1 MTDYGFGPG
10 VGLLES
16 IALRKK
22 QKEQTNTVEP
32 ITVAAP
38 PPTTIAPPPTTVAA
52 PPPAPEKTKRKT
64 IPKTVR
70 EKLWKQTFGDNT
82 FNGSCYCCKTVVDA
96 FHWEAGHINSAH
108 NGGSDKLDNLRVI
121 CVSCNRSMGTCN
133 MDEFKDKYFP
143 N

>member
-16 IALRKK
+16 IALRQK
-22 QKEQTNTVEP
+22 QKEQANTVEP
-32 ITVAAP
+32 APVTPEPAPVTPEPASVAP
-38 PPTTIAPPPTTVAA
+38 EPV
-52 PPPAPEKTKRKT
+52 PEKTKRKT
-64 IPKTVR
+64 IPKTGR
-70 EKLWKQTFGDNT
+70 EKLWKLTFGDNT

>member
-10 VGLLES
+10 VGLFES
-16 IALRKK
+16 IALINK
-22 QKEQTNTVEP
+22 QKTQATATVEP
-32 ITVAAP
+32 ATV
-38 PPTTIAPPPTTVAA
+38 A
-52 PPPAPEKTKRKT
+52 PPPATVAPPPATEKPKRKA

-70 EKLWKQTFGDNT
+70 EKLWKHTFGDNT

-96 FHWEAGHINSAH
+96 FHWEAGHINSVH

-133 MDEFKDKYFP
+133 MDEFKGKYFP